1 MTKIK
6 LIFTRFIQFFFIT
19 LIIGVLVTLIV
30 PYLSSSCKNNSNLK
44 KFDVIIVLGSPA
56 TDDCKAGSIMKDRVA
71 KGIELLKLGIAKK
84 ILFTGSSVINNC
96 TEAEAMAAYAISKG
110 ISKNYIL
117 KETRARNTY
126 QNAYYATAK
135 MKKLNFTTAAIVT
148 SEPHIKRSCAVF
160 GKFDIDYSMFPA
172 NNPANISKLQLLF
185 WNFGERMILTHHL
198 LFGFPETSSI

>member
-1 MTKIK
+1 MNKIK
-6 LIFTRFIQFFFIT
+6 KILIGIIKFFFIT
-19 LIIGVLVTLIV
+19 LFLGVLITLVV
-30 PYLSSSCKNNSNLK
+30 PYLSNSCKDNSNLK

-110 ISKNYIL
+110 ISKNHIL
-117 KETRARNTY
+117 KETRARNTF
-126 QNAYYATAK
+126 QNAYYAIAQ
-135 MKKLNFTTAAIVT
+135 MKKLNFESAAIVT

-160 GKFDIDYSMFPA
+160 AKFDIDYSMFPA

-185 WNFGERMILTHHL
+185 WNFGERMILTHHII
-198 LFGFPETSSI
+198 FGYPETSNI

>member
-1 MTKIK
+1 MHKIK
-6 LIFTRFIQFFFIT
+6 KILTGILKFFFIT
-19 LIIGVLVTLIV
+19 LFLGIFITLIV
-30 PYLSSSCKNNSNLK
+30 PFLNNSCKNNSNLK

-71 KGIELLKLGIAKK
+71 KGIELLKLGLAKK

-110 ISKNYIL
+110 VSKDYIL

-126 QNAYYATAK
+126 QNAYYATAQ
-135 MKKLNFTTAAIVT
+135 MKKLNFTSAAIVT

-160 GKFDIDYSMFPA
+160 AMFDINYSMFPA

-185 WNFGERMILTHHL
+185 WKFGERMILTHHII
-198 LFGFPETSSI
+198 FGFPKTSNI